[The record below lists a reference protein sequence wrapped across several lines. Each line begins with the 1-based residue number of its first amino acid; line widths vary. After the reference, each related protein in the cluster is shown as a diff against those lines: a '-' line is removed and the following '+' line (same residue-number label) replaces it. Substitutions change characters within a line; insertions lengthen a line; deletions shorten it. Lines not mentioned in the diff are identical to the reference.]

1 MDNSYLEIIE
11 TLQQVIRDKEE
22 VTRDKEEVIR
32 DQEEVIRHHEATI
45 QSLEIKVETL
55 KSKLLEESSN
65 FHHTILVRK
74 ISYNYC
80 VIITFLFIF
89 LLYYSF

>member
-1 MDNSYLEIIE
+1 MVELAPTIPSEYKNEKDGKS
-11 TLQQVIRDKEE
+11 K
-22 VTRDKEEVIR
+22 K

>member
-11 TLQQVIRDKEE
+11 TLQQVI
-22 VTRDKEEVIR
+22 RDKEEVIR

-65 FHHTILVRK
+65 FHHTRLVRK
-74 ISYNYC
+74 ISNNYC
-80 VIITFLFIF
+80 KSNDNFLFIF
-89 LLYYSF
+89 VLYYSY

>member
-11 TLQQVIRDKEE
+11 TLQQVI
-22 VTRDKEEVIR
+22 RDKEEVIR

-55 KSKLLEESSN
+55 ESKLLEESSN

>member
-1 MDNSYLEIIE
+1 MEDSYLEIIQ
-11 TLQQVIRDKEE
+11 TLQQVVRDQA
-22 VTRDKEEVIR
+22 EVIKN
-32 DQEEVIRHHEATI
+32 HEAKI
-45 QSLEIKVETL
+45 QSLEIKVESL
-55 KSKLLEESSN
+55 ESKLLEKSSDS
-65 FHHTILVRK
+65 HHTILVRK

>member
-1 MDNSYLEIIE
+1 MNTGEYKNEKDGKS
-11 TLQQVIRDKEE
+11 K
-22 VTRDKEEVIR
+22 K

-55 KSKLLEESSN
+55 ESKLLEESSN

-74 ISYNYC
+74 ISNNHC
-80 VIITFLFIF
+80 KSNHKART
-89 LLYYSF
+89 